1 MAAARYEP
9 ASMKLDVHL
18 KDLAEI
24 KSFAQSVGAP
34 TPLLDASAPFYH
46 SAVAEGRGRE
56 DTSALYETL
65 KAATTARRP

>member
-1 MAAARYEP
+1 MAAGRYEP

-18 KDLAEI
+18 KDLVEI
-24 KSFAQSVGAP
+24 KSFARSVGAP